1 MKGAYPAKIL
11 FFAFYYYFF
20 FWGGGGGGGGGV
32 GGGRADFKPLLILII
47 DLIHKR
53 GPFL

>member
-20 FWGGGGGGGGGV
+20 FWGGGDWGWE
-32 GGGRADFKPLLILII
+32 GRFQTSININNSPYS
-47 DLIHKR
+47 
-53 GPFL
+53 